1 MKKIVLNIFCLI
13 LLLTPRI
20 LPQQFSTGS
29 PEWLV
34 DMFFSKNSFPDKA
47 NYFIGEMTEE
57 SNEKTIGEELNEE
70 AKVSF
75 HQIRATN
82 SNCVFAVEVETD
94 NKTIDFYS
102 YLVNDDN
109 TWKIT
114 AVRRFLLPAFI
125 YTVRDSL
132 SNLHSLSSNDSS
144 FYRSLLLFTM
154 NNSELKKYFKS
165 NQNKFQE
172 LVISFNSNSRDEADK
187 LLASVSCNAI
197 YTDKKFPGCVF
208 IQILNF
214 EKMEAGF
221 IQAADA
227 IMLPEISVEDYVY
240 IEEVTA
246 GWFIYRIM

>member
-1 MKKIVLNIFCLI
+1 MKKFLLNIFLLI
-13 LLLTPRI
+13 FLFTIKI
-20 LPQQFSTGS
+20 LPQQFSYGS

-34 DMFFSKNSFPDKA
+34 DMFFSKSSFPDKA

-132 SNLHSLSSNDSS
+132 SNLHSLSSNDSI

-208 IQILNF
+208 IQILKF

>member
-1 MKKIVLNIFCLI
+1 MKKFLLNIFLLI
-13 LLLTPRI
+13 FLFTIKI
-20 LPQQFSTGS
+20 LPQQFSYGS

-208 IQILNF
+208 IQILKF